1 MRPGDGGVMLKQ
13 KESLATTISGVL
25 VVLFGLGLIVF
36 VLWMIFA

>member
-1 MRPGDGGVMLKQ
+1 MLKQ